1 MSQPHDLD
9 REIQLQNHKLA
20 HTFALIQDLTD
31 KVAEYDRLIN
41 MSTDYIRSLHP
52 RRRDAYNYL
61 QVQRTQYQ
69 QEQAEL
75 NTLETRR
82 KYYFSNPTPLQHA
95 QSTMAQAHTHVQ
107 NAQNIVQQFWEHR
120 LARPFASGW
129 HSRSP

>member
-1 MSQPHDLD
+1 MSQPQQLD

-20 HTFALIQDLTD
+20 QTHAVIQGLTREI
-31 KVAEYDRLIN
+31 AEYDDLIN
-41 MSTDYIRSLHP
+41 ISSHYLDGLDKK
-52 RRRDAYNYL
+52 RRGSYNYL
-61 QVQRTQYQ
+61 QVQRSQYQ

-82 KYYFSNPTPLQHA
+82 LYSFSNPTPLQYA

-107 NAQNIVQQFWEHR
+107 NAQNIVQQFWEDR

-129 HSRSP
+129 HSQSH